1 MWSVVLKILSI
12 LGIILLSLLALVLT
26 AALLVLFWPVS
37 YRGAGT
43 AKTGEYRACFRFRW
57 LFGLV
62 RGTYT
67 YPEDGK
73 LRIKALWITV
83 YESGGN
89 EKSGETPKDSLK
101 EPAGRRA
108 ETPETRDAQAA
119 APEMRDTQ
127 TETPETRDSQAAVP
141 ETYALPETTPP
152 EQDSQ
157 EKTSPEQSSPETASQ
172 AQNSPQKQPSAGNA
186 AKVKGSQE
194 QESEGTI
201 PEKKKDLKNLKGQL
215 LSYLDI
221 LRNKDNQELIQYGL
235 ERLGKIIRHIRPRY
249 LRVQA
254 LAGLGEPD
262 LTGYAYGI
270 YCAVRP
276 FLGKKCQVKI
286 TPDFERRI
294 LEGEAALR
302 GRIMAAT
309 VLYHVCQVLLDKRLR
324 RLTDQL
330 RGRTAA

>member
-101 EPAGRRA
+101 EPA
-108 ETPETRDAQAA
+108 
-119 APEMRDTQ
+119 
-127 TETPETRDSQAAVP
+127 ETRDSQAAMP
-141 ETYALPETTPP
+141 ETHALQETTPP

-157 EKTSPEQSSPETASQ
+157 EKTSPEQSPPGTASQ
-172 AQNSPQKQPSAGNA
+172 AQNSPQEQLSAGNA
-186 AKVKGSQE
+186 AKEKGSQE
-194 QESEGTI
+194 QESEGTVL
-201 PEKKKDLKNLKGQL
+201 EKKKDLKKLKGQL

>member
-37 YRGAGT
+37 YRGTGT
-43 AKTGEYRACFRFRW
+43 AKMGEYRACFRFRW

-89 EKSGETPKDSLK
+89 EKPGETPKDSLK
-101 EPAGRRA
+101 EPA
-108 ETPETRDAQAA
+108 ETRDSQAAMPQTQDAQAA
-119 APEMRDTQ
+119 APETHDLQ
-127 TETPETRDSQAAVP
+127 EA
-141 ETYALPETTPP
+141 PP

-157 EKTSPEQSSPETASQ
+157 EKTSPEQNPLETASQ
-172 AQNSPQKQPSAGNA
+172 AQNSPQEQLSAGNA
-186 AKVKGSQE
+186 AKEKGSQE

-201 PEKKKDLKNLKGQL
+201 PEKKKDLKKLKGQL

-276 FLGKKCQVKI
+276 FFGKKCQVKI

-309 VLYHVCQVLLDKRLR
+309 ILYHVCSVLFDRRLR
-324 RLTDQL
+324 QMIGQL
-330 RGRTAA
+330 KMER

>member
-108 ETPETRDAQAA
+108 ET
-119 APEMRDTQ
+119 RDTQ
-127 TETPETRDSQAAVP
+127 AVVP
-141 ETYALPETTPP
+141 ETHALQETTPP

-157 EKTSPEQSSPETASQ
+157 EKTSPEQNSLETASQ
-172 AQNSPQKQPSAGNA
+172 EQSSPQEQPFAGNA
-186 AKVKGSQE
+186 AKEKGSQE

-215 LSYLDI
+215 LSYLNI
-221 LRNKDNQELIQYGL
+221 LRNKDNQELVLYGL

-309 VLYHVCQVLLDKRLR
+309 ILYHVCSVLFDRRLR
-324 RLTDQL
+324 QMIDQL
-330 RGRTAA
+330 KMER

>member
-1 MWSVVLKILSI
+1 MPQ
-12 LGIILLSLLALVLT
+12 T
-26 AALLVLFWPVS
+26 Q
-37 YRGAGT
+37 
-43 AKTGEYRACFRFRW
+43 
-57 LFGLV
+57 
-62 RGTYT
+62 
-67 YPEDGK
+67 
-73 LRIKALWITV
+73 
-83 YESGGN
+83 
-89 EKSGETPKDSLK
+89 
-101 EPAGRRA
+101 
-108 ETPETRDAQAA
+108 DAQAA
-119 APEMRDTQ
+119 APETHDLQ
-127 TETPETRDSQAAVP
+127 ETR
-141 ETYALPETTPP
+141 PP

-157 EKTSPEQSSPETASQ
+157 EKTSPEQNPLETASQ
-172 AQNSPQKQPSAGNA
+172 AQNSPQEQLSAVNA
-186 AKVKGSQE
+186 AKEKGSQE

-215 LSYLDI
+215 LSYLNI
-221 LRNKDNQELIQYGL
+221 LRNKDNQELVLYGL

-309 VLYHVCQVLLDKRLR
+309 ILYHVCSVLFDRRLR
-324 RLTDQL
+324 QMIDQL
-330 RGRTAA
+330 KMER

>member
-101 EPAGRRA
+101 ESA
-108 ETPETRDAQAA
+108 
-119 APEMRDTQ
+119 
-127 TETPETRDSQAAVP
+127 ETRDSQAAMP
-141 ETYALPETTPP
+141 ETHALQETTPP

-157 EKTSPEQSSPETASQ
+157 EKTSPEQSPPGTASQ
-172 AQNSPQKQPSAGNA
+172 AQNSPQEQLSAGNA
-186 AKVKGSQE
+186 AKEKGSQE
-194 QESEGTI
+194 QESEGTV
-201 PEKKKDLKNLKGQL
+201 PEKKKDLKKLKGQL

>member
-101 EPAGRRA
+101 EPA
-108 ETPETRDAQAA
+108 ETRDSQAAMPQTQDAQAA
-119 APEMRDTQ
+119 APETHDLQ
-127 TETPETRDSQAAVP
+127 ETR
-141 ETYALPETTPP
+141 PP

-157 EKTSPEQSSPETASQ
+157 EKTSPEQNPLETASQ
-172 AQNSPQKQPSAGNA
+172 AQNSPQEQLSAVNA
-186 AKVKGSQE
+186 AKEKGSQE

-215 LSYLDI
+215 LSYLNI
-221 LRNKDNQELIQYGL
+221 LRNKDNQELVLYGL

-276 FLGKKCQVKI
+276 FLAKKCQVKI

-309 VLYHVCQVLLDKRLR
+309 ILYHVCSVLFDRRLR
-324 RLTDQL
+324 QMIDQL
-330 RGRTAA
+330 KMER

>member
-101 EPAGRRA
+101 EPA
-108 ETPETRDAQAA
+108 ETRDSQAAMPQTQDAQAA
-119 APEMRDTQ
+119 APETHDLQ
-127 TETPETRDSQAAVP
+127 EA
-141 ETYALPETTPP
+141 PP

-172 AQNSPQKQPSAGNA
+172 AQNSPQEQLSAGNA

-194 QESEGTI
+194 QESEGTV
-201 PEKKKDLKNLKGQL
+201 PEKKKDLKKLKGQL

-309 VLYHVCQVLLDKRLR
+309 ILYHVCSVLFDRRLR
-324 RLTDQL
+324 QMIGQL
-330 RGRTAA
+330 KMER

>member
-37 YRGAGT
+37 YRGTGT
-43 AKTGEYRACFRFRW
+43 AKMGEYRACFRFRW

-73 LRIKALWITV
+73 LRIKALWMTV

-101 EPAGRRA
+101 EPT

-119 APEMRDTQ
+119 VPEMRDTQ
-127 TETPETRDSQAAVP
+127 AETPEMWDVQAAVP
-141 ETYALPETTPP
+141 ETHALQETTPP

-157 EKTSPEQSSPETASQ
+157 EKTSPEQNPLETASQ
-172 AQNSPQKQPSAGNA
+172 AQNSPQEQLSAGNA
-186 AKVKGSQE
+186 AKEKGSQE
-194 QESEGTI
+194 QESEGAV
-201 PEKKKDLKNLKGQL
+201 PEKKKDLKKLKGQL

-309 VLYHVCQVLLDKRLR
+309 ILYHVCSVLFDRRLR
-324 RLTDQL
+324 QMIDQL
-330 RGRTAA
+330 KMER

>member
-43 AKTGEYRACFRFRW
+43 AKTGEYRTCFRFRW

-101 EPAGRRA
+101 EPA
-108 ETPETRDAQAA
+108 ETRDSQAAMPQTQDAQAA
-119 APEMRDTQ
+119 APETHDLQ
-127 TETPETRDSQAAVP
+127 ETR
-141 ETYALPETTPP
+141 PP

-157 EKTSPEQSSPETASQ
+157 EKTSPEQNPLETASQ
-172 AQNSPQKQPSAGNA
+172 AQNSPQEQLSAVNA
-186 AKVKGSQE
+186 AKEKGSQE

-215 LSYLDI
+215 LSYLNI
-221 LRNKDNQELIQYGL
+221 LRNKDNQELVLYGL

-309 VLYHVCQVLLDKRLR
+309 ILYHVCSVLFDRRLR
-324 RLTDQL
+324 QMIDQL
-330 RGRTAA
+330 KMER

>member
-101 EPAGRRA
+101 EPA
-108 ETPETRDAQAA
+108 ETRDSQAAMPQTQDAQAA
-119 APEMRDTQ
+119 APETHDLQ
-127 TETPETRDSQAAVP
+127 ETR
-141 ETYALPETTPP
+141 PP

-157 EKTSPEQSSPETASQ
+157 EKTSPEQNPLETASQ
-172 AQNSPQKQPSAGNA
+172 AQNSPQEQLSAVNA
-186 AKVKGSQE
+186 AKEKGSQE

-215 LSYLDI
+215 LSYLNI
-221 LRNKDNQELIQYGL
+221 LRNKDNQELVLYGL

-309 VLYHVCQVLLDKRLR
+309 ILYHVCSVLFDRRLR
-324 RLTDQL
+324 QMIDQL
-330 RGRTAA
+330 KIER

>member
-101 EPAGRRA
+101 EPA
-108 ETPETRDAQAA
+108 ETRDSQAAMPQTQDAQAA
-119 APEMRDTQ
+119 APETHDLQ
-127 TETPETRDSQAAVP
+127 EA
-141 ETYALPETTPP
+141 PP

-157 EKTSPEQSSPETASQ
+157 EKTSPEQNPLETASQ
-172 AQNSPQKQPSAGNA
+172 AQNSPQEQLSAGNA

-194 QESEGTI
+194 QESEGTV
-201 PEKKKDLKNLKGQL
+201 PEKKKDLKKLKGQL

-276 FLGKKCQVKI
+276 FWGKKCQVKI

-309 VLYHVCQVLLDKRLR
+309 ILYHVCSVLFDRRLR
-324 RLTDQL
+324 QMIGQL
-330 RGRTAA
+330 KMER

>member
-101 EPAGRRA
+101 EPA
-108 ETPETRDAQAA
+108 ETRDSQAAMPQTQDAQAA
-119 APEMRDTQ
+119 APETHDLQ
-127 TETPETRDSQAAVP
+127 ETR
-141 ETYALPETTPP
+141 PP

-157 EKTSPEQSSPETASQ
+157 EKTSPEQNPLETASQ
-172 AQNSPQKQPSAGNA
+172 AQNSPQEQLSAVNA
-186 AKVKGSQE
+186 AKEKGSQE

-215 LSYLDI
+215 LSYLNI
-221 LRNKDNQELIQYGL
+221 LRNKDNQELVLYGL

-270 YCAVRP
+270 YCSVRP

-309 VLYHVCQVLLDKRLR
+309 ILYHVCSVLFDRRLR
-324 RLTDQL
+324 QMIDQL
-330 RGRTAA
+330 KMER

>member
-108 ETPETRDAQAA
+108 ETRDTQAA
-119 APEMRDTQ
+119 APETH
-127 TETPETRDSQAAVP
+127 
-141 ETYALPETTPP
+141 ALQETTPP

-157 EKTSPEQSSPETASQ
+157 EKTSPEQNPLETASQ
-172 AQNSPQKQPSAGNA
+172 AQNSPQEQPSAGNA
-186 AKVKGSQE
+186 AKEKGSQE

-201 PEKKKDLKNLKGQL
+201 PEKKDLKKLKGQL

-221 LRNKDNQELIQYGL
+221 LRNKDNQELIQYGF

-276 FLGKKCQVKI
+276 FLGKKSQVKI

-309 VLYHVCQVLLDKRLR
+309 ILYHVCSVLFDRRLR
-324 RLTDQL
+324 QMIGQL
-330 RGRTAA
+330 KMER

>member
-89 EKSGETPKDSLK
+89 EKSGETP
-101 EPAGRRA
+101 
-108 ETPETRDAQAA
+108 ETRD
-119 APEMRDTQ
+119 T
-127 TETPETRDSQAAVP
+127 QAAVP
-141 ETYALPETTPP
+141 VTHALQETTPP

-157 EKTSPEQSSPETASQ
+157 EKTSPEQNPLETASQ
-172 AQNSPQKQPSAGNA
+172 AQNSPQEQLSAGNA
-186 AKVKGSQE
+186 AKEKGSQE
-194 QESEGTI
+194 QESEGTV
-201 PEKKKDLKNLKGQL
+201 PEKKKDLKKLKGQL

-294 LEGEAALR
+294 LEGKAALR

-309 VLYHVCQVLLDKRLR
+309 ILYHVCSVLFDRRLR
-324 RLTDQL
+324 QMIDQL
-330 RGRTAA
+330 KMER

>member
-101 EPAGRRA
+101 EPA
-108 ETPETRDAQAA
+108 ETRDSQAAMPQTQDAQAA
-119 APEMRDTQ
+119 APETHDLQ
-127 TETPETRDSQAAVP
+127 EA
-141 ETYALPETTPP
+141 PP

-157 EKTSPEQSSPETASQ
+157 EKTSPEQNPLETASQ
-172 AQNSPQKQPSAGNA
+172 AQNSPKEQLSAGNA
-186 AKVKGSQE
+186 AKEKGSQE
-194 QESEGTI
+194 QESEGTV
-201 PEKKKDLKNLKGQL
+201 PEKKDLKKLKGQL

-309 VLYHVCQVLLDKRLR
+309 ILYHVCSVLFDRRLR
-324 RLTDQL
+324 QMIDQL
-330 RGRTAA
+330 KMER

>member
-101 EPAGRRA
+101 EPA
-108 ETPETRDAQAA
+108 ETRDSQAAMPQTQDAQAA
-119 APEMRDTQ
+119 APETHDLQ
-127 TETPETRDSQAAVP
+127 EA
-141 ETYALPETTPP
+141 PP

-157 EKTSPEQSSPETASQ
+157 EKTSPEQNPLETASQ
-172 AQNSPQKQPSAGNA
+172 AQNSPKEQLSAGNA
-186 AKVKGSQE
+186 AKEKGSQE
-194 QESEGTI
+194 QESEGTV
-201 PEKKKDLKNLKGQL
+201 PEKKDLKKLKGQL

-276 FLGKKCQVKI
+276 FFGKKCQVKI

-309 VLYHVCQVLLDKRLR
+309 ILYHVCSVLFDRRLR
-324 RLTDQL
+324 QMIGQL
-330 RGRTAA
+330 KMER

>member
-89 EKSGETPKDSLK
+89 EKPG
-101 EPAGRRA
+101 
-108 ETPETRDAQAA
+108 ETPETRD
-119 APEMRDTQ
+119 T
-127 TETPETRDSQAAVP
+127 QAAVP
-141 ETYALPETTPP
+141 ETHALQETTPP

-157 EKTSPEQSSPETASQ
+157 EKTSPEQNPLETASQ
-172 AQNSPQKQPSAGNA
+172 AQNSPQEQLSAGNA
-186 AKVKGSQE
+186 AKEKGSRE

-201 PEKKKDLKNLKGQL
+201 PEKKKDLKKLKGQL

-270 YCAVRP
+270 YCAVKP

-309 VLYHVCQVLLDKRLR
+309 ILYHVCSVLFDRRLR
-324 RLTDQL
+324 QMIDQL
-330 RGRTAA
+330 KMER